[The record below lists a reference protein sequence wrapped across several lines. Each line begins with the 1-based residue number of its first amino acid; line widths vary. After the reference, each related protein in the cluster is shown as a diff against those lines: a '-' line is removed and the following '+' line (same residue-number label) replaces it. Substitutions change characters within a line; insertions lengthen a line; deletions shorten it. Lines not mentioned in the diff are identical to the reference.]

1 MKTIRNQFN
10 IVCLVAML
18 LIIVGVNMVSFIQRK
33 VFKFTTTSF
42 LINKVDRW
50 LMLNEYAFYS
60 PNIPSGYTMI
70 LTTKDSNQQLSLVPV
85 VFNSFEMQQKIFSF
99 YHVFQKD
106 TLVRNIM
113 ANSVAAYFLNQ
124 YPALDNLQ
132 MSMFEYHLPTMIA
145 CQQGDKP
152 NLGQL
157 YYYSTFEHR
166 KNENP

>member
-1 MKTIRNQFN
+1 MKTIRNSFN
-10 IVCLVAML
+10 IACLVTIL
-18 LIIVGVNMVSFIQRK
+18 LTTIGVNIVSFIQRQVLK
-33 VFKFTTTSF
+33 ITTTSF
-42 LINKVDRW
+42 FINKVDRW

-99 YHVFQKD
+99 YHVFHQD

-113 ANSVAAYFLNQ
+113 ANSVAAYFLNR
-124 YPALDNLQ
+124 YPALENLQ
-132 MSMFEYHLPTMIA
+132 MSMFEYYLPTIAA

-152 NLGQL
+152 RLGQL

-166 KNENP
+166 KYENP